1 MVRDQEAI
9 KRDIEKHRDALAANV
24 DELSARVSPKRLA
37 DDAKTTAKNTFDE
50 PKVKY
55 SVIAV
60 AVLIVLLLLRKLLR

>member
-9 KRDIEKHRDALAANV
+9 KRDIEKHRDALASNI
-24 DELSARVSPKRLA
+24 DQLSVRMSPKRLA

-55 SVIAV
+55 PVIAV
-60 AVLIVLLLLRKLLR
+60 VVLIVLLLLRKLLR